1 MFLTFNK
8 AEKFPPR
15 LPQLGSGT
23 LPANWFPCYYWNMD
37 PLTWIDEEL
46 DHLAQAG
53 LLRDLPPGLGTAGA
67 AVEIAGRSVINFAS
81 NDYLGLAADP
91 RLAQAAAE
99 AFQNSG
105 VGRGASPLVSGRSTI
120 HEQLEQKL
128 ATFLGTDS
136 ALLFPTSFA
145 ANTGVI
151 PALVGEGDAI
161 YGDAK
166 NHASIIDG
174 CRLSKADRHV
184 YPHVDIAA
192 LEAMLVQG
200 KHYQRKLIVTDT
212 LFSMDGDL
220 APLTKIAELA
230 AAHNAM
236 LMVDEAHAIGVFGA
250 TGRGVVEHFSEV
262 DPTLPQRIHVRV
274 GSFGKA
280 LGSAGGFVAGSHS
293 LVRWLANRARTYVFS
308 TAHPAGVAAAG
319 LVAVDIVDREPE
331 RRAGLL
337 ARAAELRT
345 RLTEQ
350 GWNTGRSVSQ
360 IVPVILSSASET
372 MRVSQALR
380 ERGIWAPGIRPPSVP
395 EGESLLRLGF
405 TAAHTPE
412 MVDRLVSEL
421 DRLRP

>member
-1 MFLTFNK
+1 
-8 AEKFPPR
+8 
-15 LPQLGSGT
+15 
-23 LPANWFPCYYWNMD
+23 MD

-46 DHLAQAG
+46 DQLARAG
-53 LLRDLPPGLGTAGA
+53 LLRNLPPGIGTSGA
-67 AVEIAGRSVINFAS
+67 AVEIAGKPVINFAS

-91 RLAQAAAE
+91 RLAQAAIE

-105 VGRGASPLVSGRSTI
+105 VGRGASPLVSGRSSI
-120 HEQLEQKL
+120 HEQLERKL
-128 ATFLGTDS
+128 AAFLGTES
-136 ALLFPTSFA
+136 ALLFPTSFG

-174 CRLSKADRHV
+174 CRLSKAERHV
-184 YPHVDIAA
+184 YPHVDMAV
-192 LEAMLVQG
+192 LKELLTQG
-200 KHYQRKLIVTDT
+200 KHYRRKLIVTDT

-220 APLTKIAELA
+220 APLVQLAKLAET
-230 AAHNAM
+230 HHAM

-250 TGRGVVEHFSEV
+250 TGRGVVEHFTAE
-262 DPTLPQRIHVRV
+262 DPNLSQRVHIRV

-280 LGSAGGFVAGSHS
+280 LGGAGGFVAGSAA

-308 TAHPAGVAAAG
+308 TAHPAAIAAAG
-319 LVAVDIVDREPE
+319 FVAVNLVDREPE
-331 RRAGLL
+331 RREGLL
-337 ARAAELRT
+337 ARAAQLRT
-345 RLTEQ
+345 RLGEQ

-360 IVPVILSSASET
+360 IVPVILGSANET
-372 MRVSQALR
+372 MRISQALR

-412 MVDRLVSEL
+412 MVDRLLSEL